1 MGTYNFGSNY
11 FTTNEISALITQA
24 WIVDLRINNSSGYDG
39 CPRIVAT
46 RNGGSKIDEKNDSF
60 KITLSVGKISSS
72 LVLTFADAANHA
84 IRFRKKEAPD
94 EQLCQVVREALAR
107 LESML
112 QGDIA

>member
-1 MGTYNFGSNY
+1 MGMYNFGSNY
-11 FTTNEISALITQA
+11 FTTNEISAAITQA
-24 WIVDLRINNSSGYDG
+24 WIVDLRINKSSGYDG

-46 RNGGSKIDEKNDSF
+46 RNGGSKIDEKNDNF
-60 KITLSVGKISSS
+60 KITLTVGKISSS

-84 IRFRKKEAPD
+84 IQFRKQEAPD
-94 EQLCQVVREALAR
+94 EQLCHVVREAVAR